1 MPRRHRAARERGS
14 PEPPRPPLGVAPA
27 WAQRDGFTVRQV
39 TGTKM
44 YRCPGCQQIVRV
56 GVEHLVVVPD
66 DGAEERRHWHTGC
79 WQRELRRLG
88 R

>member
-1 MPRRHRAARERGS
+1 V
-14 PEPPRPPLGVAPA
+14 GVAPA
-27 WAQRDGFTVRQV
+27 WAQREGFTVRQV
-39 TGTKM
+39 IGTKV
-44 YRCPGCQQIVRV
+44 YRCPGCQQTIRV

-66 DGAEERRHWHTGC
+66 SDAEDRRHWHTGC